1 MTYLPIRRY
10 AFICSLCRALAR
22 ASAAL
27 LTYDHAGALCVSEIS
42 IRQGMNPPKK
52 TIARPARFQL
62 RIESERLERWRA
74 AAAAAGIP
82 LTALI
87 VRAMDAYLE
96 AAPDPDTAQNIDADQ
111 SDGVD

>member
-27 LTYDHAGALCVSEIS
+27 LTYDHAGALCVSKIS

-87 VRAMDAYLE
+87 VRAMDFYL
-96 AAPDPDTAQNIDADQ
+96 AADQDPDRDQ